1 VTEVSYPAF
10 LRLVG
15 RRCVVI
21 GGGRVG
27 ERKALALAA
36 AGAVVTVIAP
46 SVGEALRDAADR
58 GTLCVELR
66 EYRSGDIGGA
76 LLAIAA
82 TDRPELNAR
91 VVADARTANVF
102 VNSVDDPETGDF
114 TVPATVRRGGV
125 TVAISTGGKS
135 PAFARHLRE
144 ALEEW
149 LTADRVALLELL
161 SEVRRE
167 LIAVGQNP
175 PPERWRQAVDVEV
188 TRALERGD
196 ADGARRRLL
205 ETLGAG
211 APVRA

>member
-1 VTEVSYPAF
+1 MTEVSYPAF

-15 RRCVVI
+15 RRCVVV

-27 ERKALALAA
+27 ERKALVLAA
-36 AGAVVTVIAP
+36 AGAAVTVIAP
-46 SVGEALRDAADR
+46 SVGEALRAAADE
-58 GTLCVELR
+58 GTLGVEPR
-66 EYRSGDIGGA
+66 AYRSGDLAGA
-76 LLAIAA
+76 MLAVAA
-82 TDRPELNAR
+82 TDSPEVNAR

-102 VNSVDDPETGDF
+102 VNSVDDPGAGDF
-114 TVPATVRRGGV
+114 TMPATVRRGAV
-125 TVAISTGGKS
+125 TLAISTGGKS

-149 LTADRVALLELL
+149 LTADRVALLELFA
-161 SEVRRE
+161 EVRRE
-167 LIAVGQNP
+167 LLAIGQNP
-175 PPERWRQAVDVEV
+175 PPERWREAVDVEV